1 MNIILLGIC
10 ASVLLC
16 ALAFAAYR
24 LGQRRHT
31 ASIVQTIK
39 LSPAILPK
47 LEESGC
53 ELALVDENGAVVIQS
68 SEIRSIPAHAH
79 RLDASGST
87 LHRVRHLA
95 SDLFKGV
102 TGIPNKTVELV
113 FKQDIQQG
121 LADGTYTLM
130 KTKSGEVL
138 ADAVDSSGTI
148 VGKGRVLQGGK
159 VRQLASGAFQLVSIA
174 VAQSHLADIERSL
187 GSIKSS
193 VAELLSR
200 QENEDKARI
209 SGAIDYF
216 QEIAEHMKQLRT
228 PDELSQQKCNAIEG
242 VIRDFYTWRN
252 KLNEDLST
260 LIDQIANLKDQDS
273 FGTGSTYNALKEQV
287 EKVKPLLRRRDLLLQ
302 IASAANFI
310 TAYLDPTQTQFS
322 RAQLDDGAWVRL
334 VEEFKAMSVKKS
346 AEHLSSALF
355 NSNEIL
361 SLRKA
366 QIQGLASEHSALAI
380 EQQKGYEQVMRN
392 LNQNV
397 HKLMGI
403 DGNIR
408 IAITFDDQGE
418 IRDSAII
425 R

>member
-1 MNIILLGIC
+1 MNLILLGVC
-10 ASVLLC
+10 ASALLC
-16 ALAFAAYR
+16 ALTFAAYR
-24 LGQRRHT
+24 MGQRRH
-31 ASIVQTIK
+31 AAGIAQTPQP
-39 LSPAILPK
+39 SSAILPK
-47 LEESGC
+47 QEENGC
-53 ELALVDENGAVVIQS
+53 EIALVDEDGAVVIQS
-68 SEIRSIPAHAH
+68 SEIRSIPSRAH
-79 RLDASGST
+79 RLDASDSA
-87 LHRVRHLA
+87 LHRLRHLA
-95 SDLFKGV
+95 SDLFKGA

-113 FKQDIQQG
+113 FKQDIHQG

-148 VGKGRVLQGGK
+148 VGKGRVIQGGK

-187 GSIKSS
+187 GSIKNS

-209 SGAIDYF
+209 SGAIDYI
-216 QEIAEHMKQLRT
+216 QEIAGHMKQLRT
-228 PDELSQQKCNAIEG
+228 PDELSQQKCNTIEG

-252 KLNEDLST
+252 KLHEDLTT
-260 LIDQIANLKDQDS
+260 LIDQIASLKDQDN
-273 FGTGSTYNALKEQV
+273 FGTGGTYNALKEQV
-287 EKVKPLLRRRDLLLQ
+287 EKVKPLLRRRELLLQ
-302 IASAANFI
+302 IASVTNFI
-310 TAYLDPTQTQFS
+310 TAYLDPTQSQFS
-322 RAQLDDGAWVRL
+322 RAQLDDGTWVRL
-334 VEEFKAMSVKKS
+334 VEEFKTTVVEKS

-380 EQQKGYEQVMRN
+380 EQQNGYEQMMHN
-392 LNQNV
+392 LNQNI

-408 IAITFDDQGE
+408 IAITFDERGE
-418 IRDSAII
+418 IKDSAII
-425 R
+425 